1 MKLFA
6 TLISCT
12 EEDAFRICHSVK
24 DGDGLEAIRLV
35 MKRYEPRTP
44 GTRRALLKAIVNNP
58 PTKKV

>member
-12 EEDAFRICHSVK
+12 EEDAVRICHSVK
-24 DGDGLEAIRLV
+24 DGNGLEPIRLV
-35 MKRYEPRTP
+35 TKRYEPRTP